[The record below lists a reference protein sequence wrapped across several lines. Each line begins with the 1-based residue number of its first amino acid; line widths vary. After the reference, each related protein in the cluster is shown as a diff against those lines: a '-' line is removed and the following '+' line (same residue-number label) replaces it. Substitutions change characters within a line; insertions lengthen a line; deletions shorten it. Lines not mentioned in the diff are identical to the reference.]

1 MPQELLHLRIEV
13 SDKVFLKSPESSVL
27 GKDILAK
34 GLEMIDALGME
45 GFTFRKLAC
54 EIGTTESAIY
64 RYFENKHKLLLY
76 YVEWYW
82 AWLEYQVAF
91 GTVNLPS
98 AAMKLERAIEIVTRN
113 ADPSNVQHFDM
124 TVLQRVVVAESS
136 KSYLTKMVD
145 KENREGLFV
154 QYKAI
159 CRRFGRLIDD
169 VAPGYPFAHALASLF
184 IESRL
189 GQIYFAEHLPSLSEV
204 GSDEALRHNFFK
216 ALIFNTL
223 AEWLQTSTTPNDR

>member
-13 SDKVFLKSPESSVL
+13 SDKVFLKNPQSSPL
-27 GKDILAK
+27 GKDILK
-34 GLEMIDALGME
+34 QGLEMIDTLGME
-45 GFTFRKLAC
+45 GFTFRKLAAD
-54 EIGTTESAIY
+54 IGTTESAIY

-98 AAMKLERAIEIVTRN
+98 AHMKLERAIEIVTKN
-113 ADPSNVQHFDM
+113 ACSSIAQDFDM

-145 KENREGLFV
+145 KENRDGLFV
-154 QYKAI
+154 HYKAI
-159 CRRFGRLIDD
+159 CRRFGRLINEA
-169 VAPGYPFAHALASLF
+169 APGYPFAHSLASLF

-204 GSDEALRHNFFK
+204 GSDESLRYNFFK

-223 AEWLQTSTTPNDR
+223 AEWLKTSTTPGDQ